1 MTILENIVLR
11 KRAEVDARK
20 QINAIGLLETMDAYK
35 RNIVSLKADLIENK
49 SSGIIAEFKRKSPS
63 KGWINEKADPVMV
76 TTAYQ
81 SYGASAVSILTDE
94 FYFGGSDK
102 DIINCRPHLTVP
114 ILRKEFI
121 VDPYQIHESKSLGA
135 DLILLIAAC
144 LTPKEVLGL
153 AKLAHDIG
161 LEVLLELHDEEE
173 LDHVCDAVDFVGINN
188 RSLKTFD
195 VNIERSI
202 KMAAK
207 LPPSKLKIAESG
219 ISDPSQVRTFKEN
232 GYSGFL
238 IGESFMKDDNPGE
251 AFRNFTTKI

>member
-11 KRAEVDARK
+11 KRSEVDARK
-20 QINAIGLLETMDAYK
+20 QINSIGLFETKDAYK
-35 RNIVSLKADLIENK
+35 RNIISLKADLIENK

-63 KGWINEKADPVMV
+63 KGWINEKADPVIISQ
-76 TTAYQ
+76 AYEL
-81 SYGASAVSILTDE
+81 SGASAISILTDE
-94 FYFGGSDK
+94 FYFGGSDN
-102 DIINCRPHLTVP
+102 DLINCRPHLTVP

-144 LTPKEVLGL
+144 LTAKEVLAF

-161 LEVLLELHDEEE
+161 LEVLLELHDEAE

-195 VNIERSI
+195 VNIERSL
-202 KMAAK
+202 KMAEK

-219 ISDPSQVRTFKEN
+219 ISEPSQINTFKQN

-238 IGESFMKDDNPGE
+238 IGESFMKYENPGE
-251 AFRNFTTKI
+251 AFRNFTAKI